1 MLMGKVREFHAVN
14 VAGEVDIGKH
24 HRQKRTHLFQHVECR
39 LGVFA
44 LNYAHFTFL
53 EQQHRDHFA
62 LHFIVFDD

>member
-1 MLMGKVREFHAVN
+1 

-24 HRQKRTHLFQHVECR
+24 HRQKRAHLFQHVERR

-53 EQQHRDHFA
+53 EQHRDHFA
-62 LHFIVFDD
+62 LHFIVLDD